1 MRVFW
6 NDQLR
11 FQSME
16 IQTEWFHLLS
26 DDSLDEVLE
35 PWGLKIFFSGP
46 NEKDMLEVNHIL

>member
-1 MRVFW
+1 
-6 NDQLR
+6 
-11 FQSME
+11 ME

-35 PWGLKIFFSGP
+35 PWGFKIFFSGP

>member
-6 NDQLR
+6 HDQLR
-11 FQSME
+11 LQSME

-35 PWGLKIFFSGP
+35 PWGFKIFFSGP